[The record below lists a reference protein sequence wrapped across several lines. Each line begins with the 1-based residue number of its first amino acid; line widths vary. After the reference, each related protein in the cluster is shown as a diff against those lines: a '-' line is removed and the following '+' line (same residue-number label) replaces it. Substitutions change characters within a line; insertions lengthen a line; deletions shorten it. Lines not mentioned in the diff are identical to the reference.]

1 MCVCV
6 FCTYS
11 HTAHIIMIVRAIKK
25 RKMEGWVGHRRTTT
39 YNFGHE
45 NESKHTQEDK
55 EGGFVQR
62 RRKTYRNVDILSCY
76 LLLV

>member
-1 MCVCV
+1 
-6 FCTYS
+6 
-11 HTAHIIMIVRAIKK
+11 MIVRAIKK
-25 RKMEGWVGHRRTTT
+25 KENGRMSQAHRRTTT

-45 NESKHTQEDK
+45 NESTHTQEDK